1 MRIQILIL
9 MILIPILMFVL
20 SLYVKEGYEE
30 YDYKADMFASN
41 DCPSPCV
48 NCLDKTSF

>member
-9 MILIPILMFVL
+9 MIPILMFVL

-41 DCPSPCV
+41 ECPSPCV
-48 NCLDKTSF
+48 NCLDKTRF